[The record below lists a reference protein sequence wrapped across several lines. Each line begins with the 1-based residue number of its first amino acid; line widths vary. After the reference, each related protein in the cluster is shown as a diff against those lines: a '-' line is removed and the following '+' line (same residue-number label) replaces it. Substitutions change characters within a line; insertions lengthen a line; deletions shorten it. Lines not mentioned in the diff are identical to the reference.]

1 MGGRIARV
9 ASRVSTME
17 LLFDL
22 VFVFT
27 IGQLT
32 AVIVTD
38 PGVESVLRSAAILA
52 VVWWMY
58 DAFAWLTNQAVPDT
72 AAVRLLL
79 IAAMA
84 AFLVLSLAIPDVFT
98 GSGILFGVA
107 YLAVVVIHAGLFIA
121 RGGRESVLVMLHVG
135 PLNVIA
141 ALLIIASGFAT
152 GWLEWALF
160 LAPLVL
166 FLVSG
171 LVARADPFAISA
183 SHFVERHG
191 LLMIIAFGESIVS
204 VGAGLTASGISAQ
217 VVLGAIATVAM
228 VAALWWCY
236 FSGDDSRAEHA
247 LGSLPRRGGT
257 TLALTAY
264 YLAHFVMLFGLVG
277 VAAGLHLALE
287 DAFAPASP
295 AASLLLAG
303 GVAVYLVGDAEYR
316 RELRLGPWGFRFA
329 GAAASLCVGL
339 LAAWMVPRSAGGLP
353 GLALIGALLAVVVLV
368 LVAERPRR
376 TERQGQRRR
385 P

>member
-1 MGGRIARV
+1 M
-9 ASRVSTME
+9 STIE

-32 AVIVTD
+32 AVIVQN
-38 PGVESVLRSAAILA
+38 PGAESVLRSAAILA

-58 DAFAWLTNQAVPDT
+58 DAFAWLTNQTVPDT
-72 AAVRLLL
+72 VPVRLLL

-84 AFLVLSLAIPDVFT
+84 AFLVLSLAIPDVFA
-98 GSGILFGVA
+98 GSGVLFGVA
-107 YLAVVVIHAGLFIA
+107 YLAVVLIHAGLFIA
-121 RGGRESVLVMLHVG
+121 RGGRSSARVMLHVG
-135 PLNVIA
+135 PLNVVA
-141 ALLIIASGFAT
+141 ALLLIASGFAT

-166 FLVSG
+166 FLISG
-171 LVARADPFAISA
+171 LLARADPFAIAA

-204 VGAGLTASGISAQ
+204 VGAGLTASGLSAQ
-217 VVLGAIATVAM
+217 VVLGAVATVAI

-236 FSGDDSRAEHA
+236 FSGDDERAEQS

-264 YLAHFVMLFGLVG
+264 YIAHFVMLFGLVG

-295 AASLLLAG
+295 AASWLLAG

-316 RELRLGPWGFRFA
+316 RELRLGPWAFRLA
-329 GAAASLCVGL
+329 GAAASLGVGL
-339 LAAWMVPRSAGGLP
+339 LAAWMLPATAGGLP
-353 GLALIGALLAVVVLV
+353 GLALIGALLAIIVLT
-368 LVAERPRR
+368 LIAERPGSARRRR
-376 TERQGQRRR
+376 T
-385 P
+385 

>member
-1 MGGRIARV
+1 M
-9 ASRVSTME
+9 STIE

-32 AVIVTD
+32 AMIVND

-98 GSGILFGVA
+98 GLGILFGAA

-121 RGGRESVLVMLHVG
+121 RGGRESVRVMLHVG
-135 PLNVIA
+135 PLNVVA

-191 LLMIIAFGESIVS
+191 
-204 VGAGLTASGISAQ
+204 
-217 VVLGAIATVAM
+217 VLG
-228 VAALWWCY
+228 
-236 FSGDDSRAEHA
+236 RK
-247 LGSLPRRGGT
+247 LPRRWGRGI
-257 TLALTAY
+257 
-264 YLAHFVMLFGLVG
+264 
-277 VAAGLHLALE
+277 
-287 DAFAPASP
+287 ASRC
-295 AASLLLAG
+295 S
-303 GVAVYLVGDAEYR
+303 
-316 RELRLGPWGFRFA
+316 
-329 GAAASLCVGL
+329 
-339 LAAWMVPRSAGGLP
+339 
-353 GLALIGALLAVVVLV
+353 
-368 LVAERPRR
+368 
-376 TERQGQRRR
+376 
-385 P
+385 